1 MTNIINDISTLT
13 TIPVKTWNKLVK
25 KTNYCICDAV
35 LENTLIDEDITAVD
49 LGIGVLYIKRAD
61 LEGNIIK
68 YRFEPSPALD
78 KAIKDTIIKVF
89 LQHHDLFC
97 RMQIWKSY
105 SFRGK
110 RFYHIFQNLF
120 S

>member
-49 LGIGVLYIKRAD
+49 LGIGV
-61 LEGNIIK
+61 
-68 YRFEPSPALD
+68 
-78 KAIKDTIIKVF
+78 
-89 LQHHDLFC
+89 
-97 RMQIWKSY
+97 
-105 SFRGK
+105 
-110 RFYHIFQNLF
+110 
-120 S
+120 

>member
-68 YRFEPSPALD
+68 YRL
-78 KAIKDTIIKVF
+78 TV
-89 LQHHDLFC
+89 
-97 RMQIWKSY
+97 
-105 SFRGK
+105 K
-110 RFYHIFQNLF
+110 RLTLYQESEQFYHSIFRQ
-120 S
+120 

>member
-1 MTNIINDISTLT
+1 M
-13 TIPVKTWNKLVK
+13 VK

-68 YRFEPSPALD
+68 YRFEPNPALD
-78 KAIKDTIIKVF
+78 KEIKDTIINK
-89 LQHHDLFC
+89 
-97 RMQIWKSY
+97 
-105 SFRGK
+105 
-110 RFYHIFQNLF
+110 QNILEDMILKNLKEKF
-120 S
+120 DTAYKNLC

>member
-1 MTNIINDISTLT
+1 M
-13 TIPVKTWNKLVK
+13 VK

-78 KAIKDTIIKVF
+78 KAIKDTIINK
-89 LQHHDLFC
+89 
-97 RMQIWKSY
+97 
-105 SFRGK
+105 
-110 RFYHIFQNLF
+110 QNLLEDMILIAVNDGLKKISKMKEEKMGKYTGGLGGLF
-120 S
+120 

>member
-13 TIPVKTWNKLVK
+13 TIPVKTWDKLVK

-78 KAIKDTIIKVF
+78 KAIKDTIINK
-89 LQHHDLFC
+89 
-97 RMQIWKSY
+97 
-105 SFRGK
+105 
-110 RFYHIFQNLF
+110 QNLLEDMILTNLKEKF
-120 S
+120 DTAYKNLC